1 MSPLMMDT
9 VALRANF
16 FPFLPLTPLILWN
29 MSIDPTKLLDPPMP
43 SYTLTIYNLY
53 LFENSKFK
61 DYDSLLGNRFTSWQA
76 RANHLASV
84 LENGDAISANRTL
97 VRPHDEHESEVDNEK
112 VPVTSTHFTGQYVA
126 SFTLFFFWFPI
137 RHSVPALEPRLIRIT
152 RCRAHPG
159 SNPGALVKGGAALST
174 APQPMLVH
182 LLHTEQ
188 VKSYLLIDT
197 GSDLVW

>member
-1 MSPLMMDT
+1 MNIL
-9 VALRANF
+9 F
-16 FPFLPLTPLILWN
+16 HPLTPLMLWN

-53 LFENSKFK
+53 LFEKSKFK

-84 LENGDAISANRTL
+84 LENGDAISANGTL
-97 VRPHDEHESEVDNEK
+97 VRPHDEHESEVDNK
-112 VPVTSTHFTGQYVA
+112 NVPVTSAHFIGQ
-126 SFTLFFFWFPI
+126 
-137 RHSVPALEPRLIRIT
+137 
-152 RCRAHPG
+152 AHPG
-159 SNPGALVKGGAALST
+159 SNPGALVKVGAAS
-174 APQPMLVH
+174 APQPMLMH